1 MATITATSMA
11 GQGDRAVTW
20 TTLTASD
27 TFTYNSGRSPV
38 LILRNA
44 TGGPLTVNID
54 GDGATTKA
62 VAGLGA
68 DVDVSGGFD
77 TSAIADGTTRA
88 IPLTTISAYLSGT
101 IAVTGG
107 TGITAALLEF

>member
-1 MATITATSMA
+1 MATITATSMT

-38 LILRNA
+38 LILRND
-44 TGGPLTVNID
+44 TGGALTVTID
-54 GDGATTKA
+54 GAGSTTKA

-68 DVDVSGGFD
+68 DVDVSGGFA
-77 TSAIADGTTRA
+77 TAEIANGATRA
-88 IPLTTISAYLSGT
+88 IPLNTISAYLAGA

-107 TGITAALLEF
+107 TDIEAALLEF